1 MKKILIVFIMLCEII
16 SFISAKEKKSKN
28 IKNKTINEYESCYVE
43 SIDVEIITREQITSM
58 FSLAEQLNI
67 DLKAAIENKEPSMAE
82 ELDYLISEEKQQL
95 DNLIPNMKASSEW
108 TGDDD
113 KRLNLINLEYK
124 KLSRK
129 YKPAK

>member
-28 IKNKTINEYESCYVE
+28 IKNKTINEDESSYVE